1 MKLWN
6 NKVAC
11 LLVAG
16 MMLFTNGLE
25 ARQPVTAIST
35 DANPI
40 ADSTITMMQPVNA
53 GKGNI
58 IGGFL
63 GKALNLPK
71 TVKISDFGFLAM
83 GLSADAMQVTPI
95 ESNSYHSKKV
105 LPYLVDS
112 KEMKDSLKLRRTAR
126 QIRFQVLKDA
136 VSKASHLSAEQKK
149 SIVDYLS
156 QSVGSPI
163 VLMGKS
169 PFPKTM
175 ASPGPCMVPMGAEMV
190 DGKSGKRLG
199 IETSMIC
206 VLDIESD
213 GQMLFSIA
221 DALNN
226 DTLDLVVAH
235 ENGHGIHFDMYG
247 KLFQAIQR
255 TSSNGHDAPI
265 ITDLGL
271 AYVEGWAEAFE
282 AVYGPANPK
291 LKEKDRKKYNISEF
305 LYSRQD
311 PIRRDRYVWASNSG
325 KKTGVLK
332 NGLQLMSTE
341 GVIAG
346 HIYDILTSRAIT
358 APFEKCIHTMLR
370 TPMNFME
377 FINVYVQLF
386 PEDKKVINRIMLE
399 NSHYVTMDKD
409 ATKAYYDYYQTRLD
423 YLQKKV
429 SKADFDKVKTTY
441 KTYTEGLF
449 AKAMKGADIFA
460 NVGPQLWF
468 AGKINL
474 TTAKKST
481 SAAKQVMARAVGK
494 KDQYYEFR
502 LDLNTATVD
511 MFRMIGFAE
520 ADAAKLVAARD
531 LAGFFKAGNPVSMI
545 KKVVGDERFGKYNNV
560 LNLVPYNHDKANII
574 TDQAEQALALWPED
588 IAKLSTK
595 N

>member
-1 MKLWN
+1 MKFWN
-6 NKVAC
+6 NKAAC
-11 LLVAG
+11 LVLSG
-16 MMLFTNGLE
+16 LLLFSNGVE

-35 DANPI
+35 DENSL
-40 ADSTITMMQPVNA
+40 ADSTITMMQPVTS

-71 TVKISDFGFLAM
+71 TVKIGDYGFLVF
-83 GLSADAMQVTPI
+83 GLSADAMQVTPL
-95 ESNSYHSKKV
+95 EAGSYHSKTV
-105 LPYLVDS
+105 LPYLIDS
-112 KEMKDSLKLRRTAR
+112 KEMRDSLKLRRTAR
-126 QIRFQVLKDA
+126 QIRFQVLKEA
-136 VSKASHLSAEQKK
+136 INKAEGLNAEQKK
-149 SIVDYLS
+149 SINDFLS

-169 PFPKTM
+169 PFPRLM

-190 DGKSGKRLG
+190 EDKSGKRLG

-213 GQMLFSIA
+213 GQKLFSVD
-221 DALNN
+221 DALKN
-226 DTLDLVVAH
+226 DTLDLVIAH
-235 ENGHGIHFDMYG
+235 ENGHAIQFDMYG
-247 KLFQAIQR
+247 KLFQKIQR

-265 ITDLGL
+265 ITDVGL

-282 AVYGPANPK
+282 AVYGPSNPK

-311 PIRRDRYVWASNSG
+311 PIRRDSYVWASNSG

-346 HIYDILTSRAIT
+346 HIYDILTSRAIS
-358 APFEKCIHTMLR
+358 APFEKCIQTML
-370 TPMNFME
+370 TSPMNFME
-377 FINVYVQLF
+377 FVKNYVQLF

-409 ATKAYYDYYQTRLD
+409 ASKAYFDYYQSRLNF
-423 YLQKKV
+423 LQKKLE
-429 SKADFDKVKTTY
+429 KAEFDKIKTQY
-441 KTYTEGLF
+441 KAYTEGLF
-449 AKAMKGADIFA
+449 AKAMKGDDIFA
-460 NVGPQLWF
+460 NVGPQMWF

-474 TTAKKST
+474 TALKKEASDAKKLL
-481 SAAKQVMARAVGK
+481 AKAFGK
-494 KDQYYEFR
+494 KDQFYEFR
-502 LDLNTATVD
+502 LDLNTASAE

-520 ADAAKLVAARD
+520 ADAAKLVTARD
-531 LAGFFKAGNPVSMI
+531 QEGFFKAGNPVSLI
-545 KKVVGDERFGKYNNV
+545 KKIVGEERFGKYNAV
-560 LNLVPYNHDKANII
+560 LNLAPYDHTKADVIA
-574 TDQAEQALALWPED
+574 DQESQSLALWPED
-588 IAKLSTK
+588 IAKLTSR
-595 N
+595 